1 MNTYMFFAD
10 IFVFGVL
17 SVKTFPIEHGSFC
30 AVFSFVVEF
39 GAFEKSD
46 GLIQEYTH
54 RKQVYLLRDTKI
66 G

>member
-1 MNTYMFFAD
+1 MLPKIEYVY
-10 IFVFGVL
+10 VFCRHFCFSVL
-17 SVKTFPIEHGSFC
+17 SVKAFPIEHGSFC

-54 RKQVYLLRDTKI
+54 
-66 G
+66 

>member
-1 MNTYMFFAD
+1 MFFAD
-10 IFVFGVL
+10 IFVFSVL
-17 SVKTFPIEHGSFC
+17 SVKTFPMEHGSFC

-54 RKQVYLLRDTKI
+54 RK
-66 G
+66 